1 MIVAVRENHI
11 EMAQFLLK
19 ETADVNSVDQ
29 DQRLSDDTFVI
40 HFGLC

>member
-1 MIVAVRENHI
+1 MVAVRENHV

>member
-1 MIVAVRENHI
+1 MVAVRENHI